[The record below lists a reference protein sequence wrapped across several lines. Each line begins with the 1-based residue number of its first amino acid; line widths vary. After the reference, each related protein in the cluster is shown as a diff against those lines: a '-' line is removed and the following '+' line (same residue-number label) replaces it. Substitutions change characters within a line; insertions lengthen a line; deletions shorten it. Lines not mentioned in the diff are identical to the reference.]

1 MMIGQ
6 SMIRNFAFALV
17 ALLLAGTLAPAKAS
31 AQDFWDSFFGPGGR
45 QVVGFSKRFTP
56 GTVIV
61 SFGDRRL
68 YYVAKRGMAISYPV
82 AVPKGEARWSG
93 VTHVSQKR
101 VNPPWTPTA
110 DMRRE
115 NPRLPAF
122 VPGGHP
128 RNPLGN
134 RALYLGDT
142 LYRIHGTDAPWTIG
156 TAVSHGCI
164 RMYNNDVQDLYR
176 RVRVGAKV
184 IVTWRRFDA

>member
-1 MMIGQ
+1 MIGH
-6 SMIRNFAFALV
+6 SAIRNVFLTLV
-17 ALLLAGTLAPAKAS
+17 TLAFVTAIAPTTAS
-31 AQDFWDSFFGPGGR
+31 AQDFWDDLFGPGGKKEI
-45 QVVGFSKRFTP
+45 GFSKKYAP

-61 SFGDRRL
+61 SFSDRRL
-68 YYVAKRGMAISYPV
+68 YYVYKRGAALSYPV
-82 AVPKGEARWSG
+82 AVPKGNARWSG
-93 VTHVSQKR
+93 TMNVSQKR

-110 DMRRE
+110 AMRRE
-115 NPRLPAF
+115 NPKLPAF

-134 RALYLGDT
+134 RALYLGSS

-184 IVTWRRFDA
+184 IVTWKRFKSV

>member
-1 MMIGQ
+1 MIGH
-6 SMIRNFAFALV
+6 SAIRNVFLALV
-17 ALLLAGTLAPAKAS
+17 TLVFVTAVSPTTAF
-31 AQDFWDSFFGPGGR
+31 AQDFWDELFGPGGKKEI
-45 QVVGFSKRFTP
+45 GFSKKYAR

-61 SFGDRRL
+61 SFSDRRL
-68 YYVAKRGMAISYPV
+68 YYVYKRGSALSYPV
-82 AVPKGEARWSG
+82 AVPKGNARWSG
-93 VTHVSQKR
+93 TMNVSQKR

-110 DMRRE
+110 AMRRE
-115 NPRLPAF
+115 NPKLPAF

-134 RALYLGDT
+134 RALYLGSS

-164 RMYNNDVQDLYR
+164 RMYNSDVQDLYK

-184 IVTWRRFDA
+184 IVTWKRFSSV